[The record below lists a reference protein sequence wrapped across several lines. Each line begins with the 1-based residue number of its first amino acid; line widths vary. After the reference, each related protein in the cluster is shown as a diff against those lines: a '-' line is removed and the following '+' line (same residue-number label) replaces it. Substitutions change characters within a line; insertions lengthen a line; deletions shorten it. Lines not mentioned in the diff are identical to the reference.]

1 MAGPTPVVSG
11 THDNRLRQ
19 TGSEVD
25 IRTAGVRSLSTLTL
39 SLHRGLVSSGRNL
52 SLQSGE
58 RLADL
63 ERDFW
68 PSLKQDGG
76 RRGGPGAPE
85 AGLGSVMNANVAF
98 QEDILRPSK
107 LPRQCCGLNKGHRTA
122 DGGGTMGVYHGF
134 SGGLLG
140 G

>member
-1 MAGPTPVVSG
+1 MVGPTPVLG

-39 SLHRGLVSSGRNL
+39 SLHRCLVSSGGKL

-63 ERDFW
+63 KRDFW
-68 PSLKQDGG
+68 PSSKPDGG
-76 RRGGPGAPE
+76 HRGGSGAPE
-85 AGLGSVMNANVAF
+85 AGLGSVMNANAAF
-98 QEDILRPSK
+98 QENILRPFDITETVLRS
-107 LPRQCCGLNKGHRTA
+107 Q
-122 DGGGTMGVYHGF
+122 HGAQNRW
-134 SGGLLG
+134 
-140 G
+140 